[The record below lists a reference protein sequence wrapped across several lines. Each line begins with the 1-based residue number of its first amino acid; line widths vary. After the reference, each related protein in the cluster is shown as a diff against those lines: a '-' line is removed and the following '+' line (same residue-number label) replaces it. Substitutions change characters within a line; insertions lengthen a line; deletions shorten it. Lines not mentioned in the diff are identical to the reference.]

1 MSQVWLPLAA
11 LAFVL
16 AVLAHA
22 VLSRVERLP
31 GNMVLKFVAPAGLLG
46 VGLLAFLLIRYG
58 LDLPTL
64 AGLLVY
70 SLGCELYVFL
80 FTMISSSVSVAILLR
95 LESGGLTGREIDM
108 LYREE
113 EMVAGRV
120 ARLVANGFLL
130 ATPSGYA
137 VSDRGHVLLHSFA
150 RLRRFFG
157 HDQIGTEP

>member
-1 MSQVWLPLAA
+1 MWLLLAG

-31 GNMVLKFVAPAGLLG
+31 GNMVVRFVAPAGLLG
-46 VGLLAFLLIRYG
+46 VGLAAVLLIRYG

-64 AGLLVY
+64 AGLLLY

-80 FTMISSSVSVAILLR
+80 FTLISSSVTVAILLR
-95 LESGGLTGREIDM
+95 LESGGLTRREIDM
-108 LYREE
+108 LYKEE
-113 EMVAGRV
+113 DMVAGRV
-120 ARLVANGFLL
+120 ARLVANGLL
-130 ATPSGYA
+130 VRTPSGYA
-137 VSDRGHVLLHSFA
+137 VSDQGRILLHSFA

-157 HDQIGTEP
+157 QDQADAQP

>member
-1 MSQVWLPLAA
+1 MWLLLAG

-22 VLSRVERLP
+22 VISRIERLP
-31 GNMVLKFVAPAGLLG
+31 GNMVVRFVAPAGLVGL
-46 VGLLAFLLIRYG
+46 GLLAVLLIRYR

-64 AGLLVY
+64 AGLLLY

-80 FTMISSSVSVAILLR
+80 FTMISSSITVAILLR
-95 LESGGLTGREIDM
+95 LESGGLTRREIDM
-108 LYREE
+108 LYMEE

-120 ARLVANGFLL
+120 ARLVANGFLV

-157 HDQIGTEP
+157 HDQIETQP